1 MSRVTGDAGGHNG
14 TTDRVGAGARTGA
27 VDDRAGTPAGARRE
41 ASYPA
46 VAMGCRVLA
55 AVVVAAGWSGLL
67 LVVGGRVVPG
77 WALGGVLLVASL
89 TPGLF
94 RRRVRE
100 PAPGPRDA
108 GRRPGW
114 ALTLLTVGTAL
125 AGALGALNDLSA
137 TYHVL
142 TPDGPG
148 GCRAVARET
157 SFLFAGSGAVYEVG
171 PVGIGRRVGSWTA
184 DDGYRPIASGTYEL
198 TWGTDGGVLNVSGRG
213 GDPVWPALH
222 EVDCG

>member
-1 MSRVTGDAGGHNG
+1 MTGVTGDAGGHDG
-14 TTDRVGAGARTGA
+14 TTDRVGAGARA
-27 VDDRAGTPAGARRE
+27 DAGEDPAGAARVLP
-41 ASYPA
+41 YPSVA
-46 VAMGCRVLA
+46 VGCAVLA

-67 LVVGGRVVPG
+67 LMVGGRVVPG
-77 WALGGVLLVASL
+77 WALGGALLVVSSA
-89 TPGLF
+89 TGLF
-94 RRRVRE
+94 RRRVRGS
-100 PAPGPRDA
+100 APGPDGADRIP
-108 GRRPGW
+108 RW
-114 ALTLLTVGTAL
+114 ARTLLTVVTAL
-125 AGALGALNDLSA
+125 GSALGALNDLSA

-157 SFLFAGSGAVYEVG
+157 SFLFAGSGEVYEVG

-222 EVDCG
+222 EVGCG